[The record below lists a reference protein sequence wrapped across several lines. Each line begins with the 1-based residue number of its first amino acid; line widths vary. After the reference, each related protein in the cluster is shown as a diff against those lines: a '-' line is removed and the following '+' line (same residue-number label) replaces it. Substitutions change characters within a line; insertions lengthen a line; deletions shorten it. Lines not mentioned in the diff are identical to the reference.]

1 MTLAMAFIEDDAVW
15 VRMQKAW
22 WLAQE
27 DVAIHKFSSLIQSTL
42 ATKGYIPT
50 HYIDDKTAWEMVG
63 IQGKYFRQLLKA
75 RVQKSP
81 FYGIM
86 IDETMDQSTTSQLII
101 YIKFLERDAKTG
113 VMEIKVEYLDLLTPT
128 AGTAHEIMVFL
139 DVNSV

>member
-1 MTLAMAFIEDDAVW
+1 M
-15 VRMQKAW
+15 
-22 WLAQE
+22 
-27 DVAIHKFSSLIQSTL
+27 
-42 ATKGYIPT
+42 

-81 FYGIM
+81 FYGVM
-86 IDETMDQSTTSQLII
+86 IDETTDRSTTSQLII

-128 AGTAHEIMVFL
+128 AGTAHEITVFL
-139 DVNSV
+139 MLIVFN